1 MQTIRITTSQNIDID
16 YEVAGVGERLLAM
29 AIDYGLFI
37 AVYLLAMVV
46 FLIIGGRVGDGTSLT
61 VILIIYAALFVFYDL
76 ICEVTM
82 GGQSFGK
89 MIMKIKVISIDGGRP
104 SFGQYLMRWL
114 FRIVD
119 FTLSSYLCG
128 LLCVAI
134 SEKHQRVGDMVA
146 GTTLI
151 KTKPRVLKHNLVFTP
166 LADNYKPTFTDL
178 YKLNDNDITLI
189 QEVVRNYT
197 KTGNTEVVLNASA
210 RVKEILGIAGI
221 PEGMNELRF
230 LQIIVQDY
238 NHTSVVN
245 DLQLNS

>member
-16 YEVAGVGERLLAM
+16 YEVAGVGERLLARL
-29 AIDYGLFI
+29 IDFGLFFAIYILAVLGFVI
-37 AVYLLAMVV
+37 A
-46 FLIIGGRVGDGTSLT
+46 GRRMGEGTALT
-61 VILIIYAALFVFYDL
+61 AIVIVYAALFVFYDL

-82 GGQSFGK
+82 GGQSIGK

-119 FTLSSYLCG
+119 FTLSMQLCG
-128 LLCVAI
+128 LFCVAI
-134 SEKHQRVGDMVA
+134 SEKQQRLGDMVA

-151 KTKPRVLKHNLVFTP
+151 KTKPRVLKHNLVFAP
-166 LADNYKPTFTDL
+166 MVESYKPTFTDL
-178 YKLNDNDITLI
+178 YRLNDNDITLI

-197 KTGNTEVVLNASA
+197 RTGNTEVVLNASA
-210 RVKEILGIAGI
+210 RVKEILGITSI

-230 LQIIVQDY
+230 LQIVIQDY